1 VQAAGFCE
9 CSPKRNLC
17 AAASVQL
24 GSAVGMIASGKGSMK
39 IPADFP
45 PVLYLPC
52 VDETVVAQDARV
64 QLRTT
69 RDGRSALLVYSALD
83 RLHACMGETHPWMV
97 VATESLT
104 LFWEESPFDLVLLDV
119 VVPEHERTA
128 SR

>member
-1 VQAAGFCE
+1 
-9 CSPKRNLC
+9 
-17 AAASVQL
+17 
-24 GSAVGMIASGKGSMK
+24 MK
-39 IPADFP
+39 IPEDFP

-52 VDETVVAQDARV
+52 VDETAVAQDARV

-69 RDGRSALLVYSALD
+69 RDGWSALLVYSALD
-83 RLHACMGETHPWMV
+83 RLHACMGETQPWMV
-97 VATESLT
+97 VPTESLT

>member
-1 VQAAGFCE
+1 
-9 CSPKRNLC
+9 
-17 AAASVQL
+17 
-24 GSAVGMIASGKGSMK
+24 MK

-97 VATESLT
+97 VPTERLT